1 MRHALA
7 LAAACAALASGLP
20 AAAQGADEARNVTD
34 IRCVIVSGAIAQS
47 DDPQTKQIGEAS
59 LLYFLGRLEGRGA
72 TSNLVARIVDQAGKM
87 SADDMKAQ
95 VPTCGAMVTA
105 AGQSL
110 QDLGAAL
117 EKQNGAS
124 PSPAPK

>member
-7 LAAACAALASGLP
+7 LAAACAALAAGLP
-20 AAAQGADEARNVTD
+20 AAAQGADDPKTVTD
-34 IRCVIVSGAIAQS
+34 IRCVLVSGAIAQS

-72 TSNLVARIVDQAGKM
+72 TANLVPRIVEQAGRM
-87 SADDMKAQ
+87 STDDMRAQ
-95 VPTCGAMVTA
+95 VQICGPMVTA

-117 EKQNGAS
+117 EQKRHGA
-124 PSPAPK
+124 APK

>member
-1 MRHALA
+1 MRQALA
-7 LAAACAALASGLP
+7 LAAACVALAAGLP
-20 AAAQGADEARNVTD
+20 AAAQPTDEARNVTD

-72 TSNLVARIVDQAGKM
+72 TANLVARIVDQAGKM

-110 QDLGAAL
+110 EALGAAL
-117 EKQNGAS
+117 QQKQNGA
-124 PSPAPK
+124 APK

>member
-7 LAAACAALASGLP
+7 LAAACAALAAGLP
-20 AAAQGADEARNVTD
+20 AAEGADDAKTVTD
-34 IRCVIVSGAIAQS
+34 IRCVLVSGAIAQS

-72 TSNLVARIVDQAGKM
+72 TANLVPRIVEQAGRM

-95 VPTCGAMVTA
+95 VQICGPMVTA

-110 QDLGAAL
+110 EALGAAL
-117 EKQNGAS
+117 QQKQNGA
-124 PSPAPK
+124 APK